1 MNWKYVR
8 SGPVSVYSP
17 STVGIE
23 VGKVWAMIARIFLGL
38 LGFIVAL
45 LMMRLFVDETR
56 RARVAVRNDRS
67 QRSMKEIGRL
77 EQDPATGVYYPAD

>member
-1 MNWKYVR
+1 
-8 SGPVSVYSP
+8 
-17 STVGIE
+17 
-23 VGKVWAMIARIFLGL
+23 MIARIFLGL